1 MATWEIYKPLGE
13 CAATGTKIEFGDEYY
28 GALVDSEEGLVRK
41 DFSTAYWDKE
51 KPQVY
56 CYWKT
61 RLPHPEQKKKIFVD
75 DEMLMAF
82 FDRLED
88 EDQTERI
95 NFRFVLALI
104 LMRKRRLKY
113 EGSIQRD
120 DGHEIWTLKVTG
132 EKRQVEVDNPHLDE
146 EQIEQLSEQMGQVL
160 HADLES
166 DE

>member
-1 MATWEIYKPLGE
+1 MATWDIYKPSGE

-28 GALVDSEEGLVRK
+28 GALVDSEEGLIRK
-41 DFSTAYWDKE
+41 DFCAAYWDQE
-51 KPQVY
+51 KPDVY
-56 CYWKT
+56 CHWKT
-61 RLPHPEQKKKIFVD
+61 RLPHPNQKKKVFVD

-82 FDRLED
+82 FDRLEND
-88 EDQTERI
+88 DDQERV

-113 EGSIQRD
+113 DNSVIRE
-120 DGHEIWTLKVTG
+120 GHEIWTLRVTG

-146 EQIEQLSEQMGQVL
+146 AQIEQLSQQMSQVL
-160 HADLES
+160 NADLEA

>member
-1 MATWEIYKPLGE
+1 MATWEIYKPSGE
-13 CAATGTKIEFGDEYY
+13 CAATGTKIESGEEYY
-28 GALVDSEEGLVRK
+28 GALVDSDEGLVRK
-41 DFSTAYWDKE
+41 DFCTTYWDQE
-51 KPQVY
+51 KPTVY

-61 RLPHPEQKKKIFVD
+61 RLPYPNQKKKVFLD

-82 FDRLED
+82 FDRLEND
-88 EDQTERI
+88 DQQERV

-113 EGSIQRD
+113 ECSVIRE
-120 DGHEIWTLKVTG
+120 GHEIWTLKVTG

-146 EQIEQLSEQMGQVL
+146 AQIEQLSQQMGQVL
-160 HADLES
+160 NADLES

>member
-1 MATWEIYKPLGE
+1 MATWDIYKPSGE

-28 GALVDSEEGLVRK
+28 GALVEGEEGLERK
-41 DFSTAYWDKE
+41 DFCVSHWE
-51 KPQVY
+51 QEPPPVY

-61 RLPHPEQKKKIFVD
+61 RLPHPNQKKKVFVD
-75 DEMLMAF
+75 DEMLLAF
-82 FDRLED
+82 FDRLEND
-88 EDQTERI
+88 GEPERV

-113 EGSIQRD
+113 DSSATQGDQ
-120 DGHEIWTLKVTG
+120 EIWTLKVTG
-132 EKRQVEVDNPHLDE
+132 EKRTVQVIDPHLDE

-160 HADLES
+160 HADLEL